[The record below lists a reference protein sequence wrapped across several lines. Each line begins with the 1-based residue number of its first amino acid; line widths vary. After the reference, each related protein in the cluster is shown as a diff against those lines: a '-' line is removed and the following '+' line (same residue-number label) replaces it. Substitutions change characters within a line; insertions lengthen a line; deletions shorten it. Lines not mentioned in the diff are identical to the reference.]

1 MHLSG
6 VLAFSR
12 SDGVAL
18 TGHML
23 EKAGQMGECRGRGRK
38 LRMGDREDAS
48 SII

>member
-23 EKAGQMGECRGRGRK
+23 EKAGQMGECRVRK
-38 LRMGDREDAS
+38 LGMGDREDAS